1 MLTSEQRWAA
11 VLGDR
16 TEDDV
21 LAEAAADGVEVAEW
35 LKAAVDEAIA
45 QGLDDDPMLVLEDL
59 LAQVGA

>member
-35 LKAAVDEAIA
+35 LRAAVDEAIA
-45 QGLDDDPMLVLEDL
+45 QGLDDDPTLVLEDL